1 MKKNRKLGE
10 FKPSA
15 IESEIHP
22 SHKLKL
28 ILCVFR
34 PPGGPR
40 RGGFCLPKYSAE
52 VNSGDDF

>member
-10 FKPSA
+10 FKPSE
-15 IESEIHP
+15 IESEIYP

-34 PPGGPR
+34 PPGRFR
-40 RGGFCLPKYSAE
+40 RGGFGLPKYS
-52 VNSGDDF
+52 GDKNTGNDF